1 MITISKSGLSFEI
14 ETFDP
19 HTGINELSTY
29 LNQLS
34 PLSRS
39 RFGPH
44 GYEVASLE
52 QFFFRPDAPSAFVA
66 RESTHHQ
73 IIAYALLKRGFLDH
87 DAPRLQSYGLQLD
100 AETDATLAP
109 SVADAWQSKGIGSV
123 LLEYI
128 IHEAR
133 SKGIRRIILWGGVQ
147 SGNTQAMR
155 LYQKFGFRTLG
166 SFEYYGENL
175 DMVLEIEQE

>member
-1 MITISKSGLSFEI
+1 MYPITINGQSLV
-14 ETFDP
+14 FDAFDAQAR
-19 HTGINELSTY
+19 INELYNY
-29 LNQLS
+29 LQELS

-44 GYEVASLE
+44 AYDLESLR
-52 QFFFRPDAPSAFVA
+52 QFYFGNNAPAAFMVRHA
-66 RESTHHQ
+66 VNGSL
-73 IIAYALLKRGFLDH
+73 IAYAILKTGFLEH
-87 DAPRLQSYGLQLD
+87 DAPRLQSYGIQLD
-100 AETDATLAP
+100 AETDSTLAP
-109 SVADAWQSKGIGSV
+109 SVADAWQSKGIGSA

-147 SGNTQAMR
+147 SGNTHAVR

>member
-1 MITISKSGLSFEI
+1 MITISKNGQPVVFESFN
-14 ETFDP
+14 P
-19 HTGINELSTY
+19 HTGISELSIY
-29 LNQLS
+29 LKQLS

-44 GYEVASLE
+44 RYDIASLE
-52 QFFFRPDAPSAFVA
+52 QFFFRHDAPSAYVVKA
-66 RESTHHQ
+66 ESTKE
-73 IIAYALLKRGFLDH
+73 IIAYALLKTGFLDH

-100 AETDATLAP
+100 AEADATLAP
-109 SVADAWQSKGIGSV
+109 SVADAWQSKGIGSAM
-123 LLEYI
+123 LEYI
-128 IHEAR
+128 ILQAR

-147 SGNTQAMR
+147 SGNTQAVR